1 VDNTLDKF
9 KRRNIVMEIK
19 AQQVKAL
26 REKTGAGMMDC
37 KKALSEC
44 NGNMEEAMN
53 YLREK
58 GIAKSAKKESRIAAE
73 GLANIFIDGNKAVI
87 LEVNCETDFVSKNE
101 NFISF
106 IDELADVLL
115 KENPKDM
122 DAANE
127 LKLGSET
134 VNEKLI
140 ALTAKIGEKLSFR
153 RFEVVEKKDDEVFG
167 SYLHMGGK
175 IASLVVLKGN
185 KEDVAKDVAMQ
196 DAAMAPV
203 GVTREDIPEEM
214 VNREKEV
221 IKEQIKNDEKN
232 KGKSDDIID
241 KMSVGRLNKFF
252 KEVCLVEQEFIK
264 DSSLTVEKYVKEND
278 SEIVKAVRYQVGEG
292 IEKKQEDFASEVM
305 SQINNA

>member
-1 VDNTLDKF
+1 MINASD
-9 KRRNIVMEIK
+9 
-19 AQQVKAL
+19 VKEL

-37 KKALSEC
+37 KKALIEV
-44 NGNMEEAMN
+44 NGDMEKAIDW
-53 YLREK
+53 LREK
-58 GIAKSAKKESRIAAE
+58 GIAKAEKKASRIAAE
-73 GLANIFIDGNKAVI
+73 GLSQVKIDGNKAVI

-305 SQINNA
+305 SQINNAG